1 MRPLNELMNALR
13 RARRAAGRFGS
24 RVCHAFELWA
34 GYDFTW
40 RDAWDIAGD
49 WN

>member
-1 MRPLNELMNALR
+1 MSAFNQAMNALR
-13 RARRAAGRFGS
+13 RARRSIGRFES

-40 RDAWDIAGD
+40 RDAWDTAGD
-49 WN
+49 WF

>member
-1 MRPLNELMNALR
+1 MKPMRRLW
-13 RARRAAGRFGS
+13 RAVGRFES

-40 RDAWDIAGD
+40 RDAWDTAGD